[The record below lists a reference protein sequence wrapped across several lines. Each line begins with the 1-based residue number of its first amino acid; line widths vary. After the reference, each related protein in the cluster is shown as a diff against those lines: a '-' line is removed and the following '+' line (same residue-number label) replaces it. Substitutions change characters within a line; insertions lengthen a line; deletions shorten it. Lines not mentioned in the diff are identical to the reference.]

1 MSRSLYI
8 RALTAHKSTYR
19 VSRTSAMVGPTHVR
33 KGTALLV
40 RCTRK
45 GRDKGRLESVCMHAC
60 LYPSLG
66 TAIHSAAQT

>member
-19 VSRTSAMVGPTHVR
+19 VSRTSVMVGPTHGR

-45 GRDKGRLESVCMHAC
+45 GRLKNVCMHAC
-60 LYPSLG
+60 LYPSLD